1 MWNQNFLIIF
11 PYYEIKYIK
20 CSIILPKEGL
30 TQYFFTFR
38 SPFKHP
44 QDKMVTALLGT
55 GTLLNDC
62 ILFANHLPSFHPS
75 FLTYVNYGVWWSLPT
90 ATTTKLSSRDLNRA
104 CYSCFS
110 RKKKGGEE
118 EAAIFRNYNS
128 SWLDFWLTAKCLYPE
143 MHYPLLLNVWLLLR
157 AKIWHLQCFRYKLLQ
172 VIYV

>member
-20 CSIILPKEGL
+20 CSIIFPKEGL
-30 TQYFFTFR
+30 TQHFFTFR

-55 GTLLNDC
+55 GTQLSDC
-62 ILFANHLPSFHPS
+62 YSVCKPPPFIPSL

-90 ATTTKLSSRDLNRA
+90 ATTTKLSSEDLNRA
-104 CYSCFS
+104 CYSCFI
-110 RKKKGGEE
+110 RRKGGEE

-128 SWLDFWLTAKCLYPE
+128 SWLDFWLTAKCLCPE
-143 MHYPLLLNVWLLLR
+143 IHIPTASKCLAFIESQDMASTMFP
-157 AKIWHLQCFRYKLLQ
+157 I
-172 VIYV
+172 